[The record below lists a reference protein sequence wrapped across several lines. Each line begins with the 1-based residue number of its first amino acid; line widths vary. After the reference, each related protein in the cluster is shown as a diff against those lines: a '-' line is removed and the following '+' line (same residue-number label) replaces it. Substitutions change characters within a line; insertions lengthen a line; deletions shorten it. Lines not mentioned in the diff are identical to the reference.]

1 MQCSHTHSRVRFCR
15 LELIEKTKGKKMANK
30 IYLWKRMN
38 RIYRNEMRN
47 ISTKFECHNKRSSY
61 KSEKLAIIEKYASS
75 EIRCS
80 GVHSPR
86 NVAMT
91 YIHIFNPLF
100 RRIKSDCPTDTKKG
114 TNYSHNIQHTR
125 AFWMEIRCQG
135 GWIYRPDE
143 RKPEGEFPCT

>member
-1 MQCSHTHSRVRFCR
+1 
-15 LELIEKTKGKKMANK
+15 
-30 IYLWKRMN
+30 MN

-91 YIHIFNPLF
+91 YIHIFNTLF
-100 RRIKSDCPTDTKKG
+100 VESKATARQIPKEVPITVT
-114 TNYSHNIQHTR
+114 TYNIQGH
-125 AFWMEIRCQG
+125 F
-135 GWIYRPDE
+135 GWRFVAKEVEFTDLMK